1 MTKVRCIATIDQ
13 ADVFMKIDQADVFMK
28 IKSYFR
34 PLHAVKLLGMDV
46 MPNFASKAETA
57 VDSMRNGTP
66 QTIDENEFID
76 ASRLVY
82 DGVS

>member
-1 MTKVRCIATIDQ
+1 MLSGLYTERVLD
-13 ADVFMKIDQADVFMK
+13 
-28 IKSYFR
+28 
-34 PLHAVKLLGMDV
+34 AVKLLGMDV

-57 VDSMRNGTP
+57 VDLLRDGKP

-82 DGVS
+82 DGVSLKSH